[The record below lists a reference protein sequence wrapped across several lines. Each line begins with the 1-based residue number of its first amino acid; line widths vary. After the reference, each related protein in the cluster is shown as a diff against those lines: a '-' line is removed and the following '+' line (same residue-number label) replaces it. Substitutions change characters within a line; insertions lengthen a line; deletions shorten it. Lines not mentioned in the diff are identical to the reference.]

1 MLKVLPTTLTKIY
14 GKDSQAVF
22 QRCFYGKLFLKYEPM
37 HAEYA
42 YFMNS
47 FTFEHL
53 TGVAFEDTYTAQK

>member
-1 MLKVLPTTLTKIY
+1 MKLTKIY
-14 GKDSQAVF
+14 GKDSQAVS
-22 QRCFYGKLFLKYEPM
+22 QRCFHGKLFLKYETM

-53 TGVAFEDTYTAQK
+53 TGIAFEDIYTAQK